1 MPSPIVKDEPKTG
14 ENREEIKQEIK
25 VHLPKPLY
33 KAMSKMTLKE
43 NQNNLRSMVNLQS
56 YDPQTELLNKK
67 VNQNTGGLDI
77 GRSLKLQK
85 EDIKLM
91 MLETNKVFPGY
102 KSDPY
107 DFHINDM
114 KLQGRVELKAQ
125 PYVQYIGKVRLKGN
139 ESPMRFELL

>member
-56 YDPQTELLNKK
+56 YDP
-67 VNQNTGGLDI
+67 
-77 GRSLKLQK
+77 
-85 EDIKLM
+85 
-91 MLETNKVFPGY
+91 
-102 KSDPY
+102 
-107 DFHINDM
+107 
-114 KLQGRVELKAQ
+114 
-125 PYVQYIGKVRLKGN
+125 
-139 ESPMRFELL
+139 